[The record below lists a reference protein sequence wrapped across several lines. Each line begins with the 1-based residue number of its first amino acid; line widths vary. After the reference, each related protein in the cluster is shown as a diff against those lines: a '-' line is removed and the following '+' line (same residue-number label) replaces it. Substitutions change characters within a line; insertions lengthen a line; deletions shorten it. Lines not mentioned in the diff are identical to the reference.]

1 MGLEIPSLFTSLVVL
16 CLSFFFFTV
25 IYHIYLFN
33 FLNETSEKSNL
44 NKSGDGANVTQ
55 LSLPLLTKENL

>member
-16 CLSFFFFTV
+16 CLSFFFTA

-33 FLNETSEKSNL
+33 FLNETSEKFNL
-44 NKSGDGANVTQ
+44 NKPGDGANVTK